1 MEIAGE
7 ANAVINPSN
16 TLPLRAAIALSA
28 RARAAGNMPY
38 GALLVGS
45 DGRVL
50 AVAQN
55 TQISE
60 RDCTGHAET
69 NLMRAAT
76 HKLDAASLADST
88 AYASGEPCA
97 MCAGAIYRGGVRRVV
112 YALSIASMREL
123 GGPDSDEL
131 LLSCREV
138 MARGM
143 RQVDVTGPALQK
155 EARRVFRT

>member
-1 MEIAGE
+1 M
-7 ANAVINPSN
+7 INPTD
-16 TLPLRAAIALSA
+16 TLHLRAAIALSA

-97 MCAGAIYRGGVRRVV
+97 MCAGAIYWGGVRRVV